1 MESSTP
7 PAPDVDV
14 LVVGPAP
21 DRADNVEEGTC
32 RPFTTPWRISGAA
45 GVLFVALSLVA
56 SVTNVQPPTYDQ
68 DPATFAA
75 WFAENGQRFRTGH
88 FIAGVAFLLFYFPF
102 YAGFCERLRQ
112 ADGVPAIWSRVAW
125 AGAIMSP
132 AAGTAS
138 GSFSA
143 ALLGSRVSPEAA
155 AFGAAGSFYAYVV
168 SGALSG
174 IVMVAAA
181 IVILR
186 TGVFCSRRM
195 AVMGSRTYLS
205 FLASTMLSLLFHRSE
220 DRPTDDDDAGR
231 QEGPIAPKSAACAR
245 IGGNGSRFGPKH

>member
-1 MESSTP
+1 MPS
-7 PAPDVDV
+7 
-14 LVVGPAP
+14 
-21 DRADNVEEGTC
+21 
-32 RPFTTPWRISGAA
+32 FKTPWRISGAA
-45 GVLFVALSLVA
+45 GLLFVALSLVA

-102 YAGFCERLRQ
+102 YAGFCERLRH
-112 ADGVPAIWSRVAW
+112 AEGVPAIWSRVAW

-138 GSFSA
+138 GSFIVSA
-143 ALLGSRVSPEAA
+143 ALLGGRVSPEAA

-186 TGVFCSRRM
+186 TRVFSQWLGWAGVLVGSAAILGSATLVENTPTGLFATINAFAWLAYFLWI
-195 AVMGSRTYLS
+195 AVLS
-205 FLASTMLSLLFHRSE
+205 IELIRVR
-220 DRPTDDDDAGR
+220 DIPTDA
-231 QEGPIAPKSAACAR
+231 
-245 IGGNGSRFGPKH
+245 

>member
-1 MESSTP
+1 MMS
-7 PAPDVDV
+7 
-14 LVVGPAP
+14 
-21 DRADNVEEGTC
+21 
-32 RPFTTPWRISGAA
+32 FTTPWRISGAA

-112 ADGVPAIWSRVAW
+112 AEGVPATWSRVAW

-138 GSFSA
+138 GSFIVSA

-186 TGVFCSRRM
+186 TGVFSRWVGWAGVLVGSAAILGSAALVENTPTGLFATINGFAWLAYFLWL
-195 AVMGSRTYLS
+195 AVLS
-205 FLASTMLSLLFHRSE
+205 MELIRVR
-220 DRPTDDDDAGR
+220 DIPTD
-231 QEGPIAPKSAACAR
+231 AR
-245 IGGNGSRFGPKH
+245 FDKPA